1 LRFFIKKIT
10 QFLQKRAFLTKIFK
24 VYEGKIAIFAISNQQ
39 IDAHSQFIEPV
50 DVEIFAITGKIRN
63 NEKLA
68 AAGAVA
74 DVFHLRKRAQ
84 QVLAVFFT
92 QVLGLGTHAAE
103 DFDPRD
109 DVVAVEP
116 GRQGIFAAA
125 KQDGAVAFFREDTVE
140 IVYPERDT
148 APSEK
153 RKRDKE
159 AGTDDI
165 DAPSN
170 TGIDC
175 RPVSRTIRKL
185 GKVTEHLIPP
195 NSKKV
200 QRHKV
205 PQELFALEAGF
216 CVFPTENKKDH
227 INNSDQADKPP
238 VFKRR
243 YHPYGFLNG
252 CKNVSIVSQAGQKYK
267 SPHGNHT
274 QVKEHLPEL
283 RDESREHAHKSCE
296 QNTERHEEIRDKVK
310 VLVFFHKDKHRLVEV
325 HIGTPTARAAALALE
340 MQNVRD
346 RRIVV
351 MEPHFLCTETEI
363 QVLAIHEVIF
373 VKAVQLFVN
382 VTTDAEERAT
392 DSIDFNHLVRI
403 GERHVVAGK
412 RLALREE

>member
-1 LRFFIKKIT
+1 MRFFIKKIT

-238 VFKRR
+238 VLKRR

-252 CKNVSIVSQAGQKYK
+252 CKNASIVSKTGQKYK
-267 SPHGNHT
+267 SPHCNHA
-274 QVKEHLPEL
+274 QIEEHLPEL
-283 RDESREHAHKSCE
+283 RDKAGEHTHERRE
-296 QNTERHEEIRDKVK
+296 QDTERHEEVRDKVK
-310 VLVFFHKDKHRLVEV
+310 ILVLLHEDEHRLVEV
-325 HIGTPTARAAALALE
+325 QVRIPASGSAALPLE
-340 MQNVRD
+340 MQNIG
-346 RRIVV
+346 RRSVIIL
-351 MEPHFLCTETEI
+351 ESHLLCTE
-363 QVLAIHEVIF
+363 AEV
-373 VKAVQLFVN
+373 
-382 VTTDAEERAT
+382 
-392 DSIDFNHLVRI
+392 
-403 GERHVVAGK
+403 
-412 RLALREE
+412 